1 MNQLP
6 GFDPRLNEP
15 QGDAPGGSNGSHMTA
30 VGSLWP
36 VATVIPAPTSF
47 TFGTGHAAD
56 SLDGAG
62 APLALAGTPSAAA
75 IAPPLL
81 TAQSPGGRGGY
92 PPGALLSGG
101 GGGGGGG
108 GGKTAGAMRRKQ
120 GPRSGS
126 QRTTAYL
133 QSERAAAQEMRVVAK
148 REREQDAAELVALR
162 GRCAEQDAELE
173 AAGKVAASRDQ
184 QSGAH
189 AGQGA

>member
-56 SLDGAG
+56 SLGGAG

-92 PPGALLSGG
+92 PPGALLSG

>member
-108 GGKTAGAMRRKQ
+108 GKTAGAMRRKQ

>member
-75 IAPPLL
+75 IGPPLL

-92 PPGALLSGG
+92 PPGALLSG

>member
-56 SLDGAG
+56 SLGGAG

-81 TAQSPGGRGGY
+81 TVQSPGGRGGY
-92 PPGALLSGG
+92 PPGALLSASGG
-101 GGGGGGG
+101 GGGGGGE
-108 GGKTAGAMRRKQ
+108 TAGGVAVQ
-120 GPRSGS
+120 A
-126 QRTTAYL
+126 RTKKWQPADDGILTI
-133 QSERAAAQEMRVVAK
+133 
-148 REREQDAAELVALR
+148 RE
-162 GRCAEQDAELE
+162 GRCAGDAGRGKAGARARRSRAGR
-173 AAGKVAASRDQ
+173 AAWPLRRARC
-184 QSGAH
+184 
-189 AGQGA
+189 

>member
-47 TFGTGHAAD
+47 TFGTAHAAD
-56 SLDGAG
+56 SLGGAG

-92 PPGALLSGG
+92 PPGALLSG